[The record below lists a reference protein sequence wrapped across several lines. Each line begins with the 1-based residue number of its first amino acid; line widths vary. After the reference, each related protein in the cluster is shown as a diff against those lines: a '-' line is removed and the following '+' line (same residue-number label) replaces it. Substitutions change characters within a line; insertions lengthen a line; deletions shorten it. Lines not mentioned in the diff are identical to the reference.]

1 MAVNNGLSNNK
12 MASRIYDREDN
23 LYKQSM
29 IKEILDMYAD
39 EVRKAVMSGERVQ
52 ITRVGTIIPELK
64 THIGRFNMPIFN
76 KTEGDPPPY
85 TKIRISRNHSI
96 KEAMDEQLMKNM
108 DAGIFGLDK
117 LSFTK
122 QQVGILKASGYIPE
136 DYVLDDTA
144 EAEEDP
150 CTEQ

>member
-12 MASRIYDREDN
+12 MASRIYDRKDN

-64 THIGRFNMPIFN
+64 THIGRYNMPICN
-76 KTEGDPPPY
+76 QHGDNPPPY
-85 TKIRISRNHSI
+85 TKIRISRNQSI
-96 KEAMDEQLMKNM
+96 KEAMDEQLIRNM
-108 DAGIFGLDK
+108 NDGIFGLDK

-122 QQVGILKASGYIPE
+122 QQIGILKDSGYIPE
-136 DYVLDDTA
+136 DYVFDGM
-144 EAEEDP
+144 EETEENP